1 MRLIIPIRA
10 YSWPPFFSIQK
21 CLSKRLAVIRHE
33 VSKHYGCASAVI
45 GDKQIDAILDWTYLT
60 PAAQWTSTAAF
71 SVSMAR
77 SAQVLVPCW

>member
-21 CLSKRLAVIRHE
+21 CLSKRLAVILHE

-45 GDKQIDAILDWTYLT
+45 GDKHRRDLRLDV
-60 PAAQWTSTAAF
+60 PNSGSTMDKYSSF
-71 SVSMAR
+71 LGVYG
-77 SAQVLVPCW
+77 LI